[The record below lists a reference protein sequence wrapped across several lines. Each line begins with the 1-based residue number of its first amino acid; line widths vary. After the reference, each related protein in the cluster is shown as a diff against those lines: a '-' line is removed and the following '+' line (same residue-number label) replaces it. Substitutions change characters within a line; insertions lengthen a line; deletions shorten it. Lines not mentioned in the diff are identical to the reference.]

1 MASTAN
7 QKKIVTAA
15 NKVRTITDTQYM
27 VQLHL
32 ILRKTAAAQG
42 TAAALKTVQRTTL
55 TQQTVTDI
63 PASVIKL
70 WTTLHTVSRHV
81 NTNPPYLPFLQ
92 KIHNISFLV
101 HKFTSSQA
109 HGSLVIQHSRHLA
122 PYACSPHS
130 QTSEV
135 NLHHLAAFRTLI
147 GNTKTALYPAQTFL
161 QGAKLLALRRHH
173 LHIMLMQSLTK
184 GIHHTP
190 SFPQRFLAFWLPIL
204 PPFLPFTCNVGS
216 VLPVG
221 SAATW
226 PSKRSAINPGAW

>member
-27 VQLHL
+27 VQLHF

-70 WTTLHTVSRHV
+70 WTTPHTVSRHV

-92 KIHNISFLV
+92 KIHNA
-101 HKFTSSQA
+101 K
-109 HGSLVIQHSRHLA
+109 R
-122 PYACSPHS
+122 
-130 QTSEV
+130 
-135 NLHHLAAFRTLI
+135 
-147 GNTKTALYPAQTFL
+147 LYPRKAADTL
-161 QGAKLLALRRHH
+161 KLRQHRTKQLDG
-173 LHIMLMQSLTK
+173 HIQ
-184 GIHHTP
+184 I
-190 SFPQRFLAFWLPIL
+190 IL
-204 PPFLPFTCNVGS
+204 LKHSIISILN
-216 VLPVG
+216 
-221 SAATW
+221 
-226 PSKRSAINPGAW
+226 KRQ

>member
-92 KIHNISFLV
+92 KIHNAKRLYHRKAADATATLKLRQHRTKQLDGHIQIILLKHSIIS
-101 HKFTSSQA
+101 
-109 HGSLVIQHSRHLA
+109 
-122 PYACSPHS
+122 
-130 QTSEV
+130 
-135 NLHHLAAFRTLI
+135 
-147 GNTKTALYPAQTFL
+147 
-161 QGAKLLALRRHH
+161 
-173 LHIMLMQSLTK
+173 
-184 GIHHTP
+184 
-190 SFPQRFLAFWLPIL
+190 IL
-204 PPFLPFTCNVGS
+204 N
-216 VLPVG
+216 
-221 SAATW
+221 
-226 PSKRSAINPGAW
+226 KRQ

>member
-27 VQLHL
+27 VQLHF

-92 KIHNISFLV
+92 KIHNAKRLYHRKAADTLKLRKHSPEQLYRHIQIVPLKHSIIS
-101 HKFTSSQA
+101 
-109 HGSLVIQHSRHLA
+109 
-122 PYACSPHS
+122 
-130 QTSEV
+130 
-135 NLHHLAAFRTLI
+135 
-147 GNTKTALYPAQTFL
+147 
-161 QGAKLLALRRHH
+161 
-173 LHIMLMQSLTK
+173 
-184 GIHHTP
+184 
-190 SFPQRFLAFWLPIL
+190 IL
-204 PPFLPFTCNVGS
+204 N
-216 VLPVG
+216 
-221 SAATW
+221 
-226 PSKRSAINPGAW
+226 KRQ